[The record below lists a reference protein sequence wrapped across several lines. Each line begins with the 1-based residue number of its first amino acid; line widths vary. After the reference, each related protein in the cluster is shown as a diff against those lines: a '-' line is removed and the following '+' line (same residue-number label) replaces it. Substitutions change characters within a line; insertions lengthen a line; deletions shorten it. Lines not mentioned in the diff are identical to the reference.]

1 MKKVLNK
8 IYIVIS
14 ILALP
19 FLMTGCVS
27 GMVSTDDYCDLINGV
42 NAYYSENDSV
52 YFDMR
57 TLIDVTEFNE
67 SIQSKSYCKLEIDFK
82 KSCQIKGI
90 VFNVRSSK
98 DCVLKFTT
106 LIDDEEITFTNENLL
121 ADKVVNIAMFF
132 DSTFIMD
139 STRFL
144 SVKIDE
150 EMQDGN
156 SEKSTFQFDDLI
168 IFLGE

>member
-1 MKKVLNK
+1 MKKVLKK
-8 IYIVIS
+8 IYMVIS
-14 ILALP
+14 ILAIP

-27 GMVSTDDYCDLINGV
+27 GIVSTDEYCNLINGV

-57 TLIDVTEFNE
+57 TLIDDTEFNE
-67 SIQSKSYCKLEIDFK
+67 CIQSKSYCKLDIDFK

-98 DCVLKFTT
+98 YCALKFTT
-106 LIDDEEITFTNENLL
+106 LIDDEEIAFTNANLF
-121 ADKVVNIAMFF
+121 ADKIVNIAMFF
-132 DSTFIMD
+132 DSTFIVD

-144 SVKIDE
+144 SVRIDE
-150 EMQDGN
+150 EVQNEN
-156 SEKSTFQFDDLI
+156 SENSTFQFDDLI